1 MVLSNHRRFGR
12 RINSQERGPIRCC
25 SFLCVASH
33 VFFCG
38 FQRYVSSLFL
48 FFYVAAS
55 ILNDDE
61 QPQRLPSWAD
71 KYPAQVG
78 SLVDK
83 SMPLHE
89 YMDKRDIR
97 HQGRFTVLAMAA
109 AKMAIAEGGIDVTKL
124 DSDKFGVIIGSGIG
138 GVEVLHIHPPC

>member
-1 MVLSNHRRFGR
+1 M
-12 RINSQERGPIRCC
+12 RCC
-25 SFLCVASH
+25 SILCVASY
-33 VFFCG
+33 VFSAAFTTL
-38 FQRYVSSLFL
+38 YVPLFL
-48 FFYVAAS
+48 FFYAATS
-55 ILNDDE
+55 TLNDDA
-61 QPQRLPSWAD
+61 PQRLPSWAD

-97 HQGRFTVLAMAA
+97 RQGRFTVLAMAA
-109 AKMAIAEGGIDVTKL
+109 AKMAVAEGGLDITKL

-138 GVEVLHIHPPC
+138 GVEVFRIHPSCYIDAGSTTLADCLMNVVVV